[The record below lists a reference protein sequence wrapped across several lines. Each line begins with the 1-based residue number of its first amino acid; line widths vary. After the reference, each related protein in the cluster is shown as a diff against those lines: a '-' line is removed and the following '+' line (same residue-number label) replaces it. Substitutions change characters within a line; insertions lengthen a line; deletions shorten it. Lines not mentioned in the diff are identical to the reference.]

1 MMSFAMYTL
10 FVLAADAYLK
20 STGNVHGV

>member
-1 MMSFAMYTL
+1 MSFAMYTL